1 MVRDIK
7 SLHLITK
14 KAMLNLTN
22 KAHDTIENKEK
33 IGLHNFKS
41 NSMNLYVADQSD
53 YPVGY
58 NNPIKNKI
66 PFINTSRTVKSKD
79 KEKDRN
85 IINIINFNNNYTVGA
100 IVLTNSNKS
109 DKNQWRSPLDSSTLN
124 QIFKTSTPKYNKNF
138 IFNKQ
143 FSLQSVTNS
152 NEKEIK
158 ESEYI
163 RLSEQRANQKKNDLK
178 KIIQICKENK
188 SKTTAKKFVKFR

>member
-14 KAMLNLTN
+14 KALLNLTN
-22 KAHDTIENKEK
+22 KAHDTIENKGK
-33 IGLHNFKS
+33 NGLHNFKS
-41 NSMNLYVADQSD
+41 NSMNLYVSDQSD
-53 YPVGY
+53 YPVGF
-58 NNPIKNKI
+58 NNMNRNKI
-66 PFINTSRTVKSKD
+66 PFVNSSRIVKSKE
-79 KEKDRN
+79 KEKEN
-85 IINIINFNNNYTVGA
+85 NVINIINFNNNYKVGA

-163 RLSEQRANQKKNDLK
+163 RLSERKGKEKKNDIK
-178 KIIQICKENK
+178 KIIQVCKENK
-188 SKTTAKKFVKFR
+188 TKNSAKKFVKFK